1 MHQGLGFALEEKDH
15 NGAGSFRPDKKKK
28 HILDRAQSTV
38 ILSLND
44 SILREIFKEKII
56 VRIWNK
62 EEAVYMKK
70 SLAYRFF
77 LKKRLYTFLMKEGM
91 PIQEHIDTFNKI
103 ILELIRVENVKIR
116 DEVKAFFLQSSL
128 SQSFF
133 LQSSF
138 VDTMLYGRTILI
150 LEDVKASLSSKE
162 ILKNNGMK

>member
-1 MHQGLGFALEEKDH
+1 
-15 NGAGSFRPDKKKK
+15 
-28 HILDRAQSTV
+28 
-38 ILSLND
+38 
-44 SILREIFKEKII
+44 
-56 VRIWNK
+56 
-62 EEAVYMKK
+62 MKK
-70 SLAYRFF
+70 SLAYRLF

-91 PIQEHIDTFNKI
+91 PIQVHIDTFNKI

-128 SQSFF
+128 PQSYEG
-133 LQSSF
+133 F

>member
-28 HILDRAQSTV
+28 QILDRAQSTV

-70 SLAYRFF
+70 SLAYRLF

-128 SQSFF
+128 PQSYEG
-133 LQSSF
+133 F

-162 ILKNNGMK
+162 ILTNNGMK